1 MITQIFSTN
10 TQSIAQ
16 IGLIAATL
24 SLTNPLNQLYNSTM
38 KIKKTLKGLG
48 LWTRK
53 KDMQEQIKFVLTT
66 SIMIGLLLVLVRAF
80 Q

>member
-24 SLTNPLNQLYNSTM
+24 SLTNLLNQLYNSTM

>member
-1 MITQIFSTN
+1 
-10 TQSIAQ
+10 
-16 IGLIAATL
+16 
-24 SLTNPLNQLYNSTM
+24 M

-53 KDMQEQIKFVLTT
+53 QDVKDQIWFVLTT
-66 SIMIGLLLVLVRAF
+66 TALLMCLLVLVSAF

>member
-24 SLTNPLNQLYNSTM
+24 SLTNSLNQVYNSTM

>member
-24 SLTNPLNQLYNSTM
+24 SLTNPLNQVYNSTM

>member
-24 SLTNPLNQLYNSTM
+24 SLTNLLNQVYNSTM

>member
-1 MITQIFSTN
+1 
-10 TQSIAQ
+10 
-16 IGLIAATL
+16 
-24 SLTNPLNQLYNSTM
+24 M